1 MSYQASYPGEVID
14 AEYVE
19 VLPAQHDGGI
29 HLLSRHSRTT
39 VTKIVEE
46 ASTLAVY
53 DRCRASLT
61 RDGMIHTAMLSAA
74 GQQLSARDPQGA
86 MYYQG
91 FVNAYTEG
99 ALNMIRRW

>member
-1 MSYQASYPGEVID
+1 MT
-14 AEYVE
+14 
-19 VLPAQHDGGI
+19 
-29 HLLSRHSRTT
+29 R
-39 VTKIVEE
+39 IVEE
-46 ASTLAVY
+46 ASTLSVY

-61 RDGMIHTAMLSAA
+61 KDGMIHTAMLSVA

-91 FVNAYTEG
+91 FVNAYAEG

>member
-1 MSYQASYPGEVID
+1 MSYQASCPGEVID

-19 VLPAQHDGGI
+19 VLPAQHDGGM

-39 VTKIVEE
+39 VTRIVEE

-61 RDGMIHTAMLSAA
+61 RDGITHTAMLSAV

-91 FVNAYTEG
+91 FVNAYAEG